1 MRSVAGRLRLDLAQY
16 RELEAFSSFASDLDA
31 ATKKQL
37 ERGARTVEVLKQPQY
52 HPMSVEQQVMI
63 IYAVTN
69 GLLDQIPVNR
79 LKDWE
84 RDFLGFVEKQFP
96 QVPQRIRT
104 EKVLSKENEADMRRA
119 IESFNQAFTSAKK

>member
-1 MRSVAGRLRLDLAQY
+1 
-16 RELEAFSSFASDLDA
+16 
-31 ATKKQL
+31 
-37 ERGARTVEVLKQPQY
+37 VEILKQPQFR
-52 HPMSVEQQVMI
+52 PMAVEQQVMI

-84 RDFLGFVEKQFP
+84 RDFLEFVEKQFP
-96 QVPQRIRT
+96 QVSQRIRT

-119 IESFNQAFTSAKK
+119 IESFNQSFTSEKK

>member
-1 MRSVAGRLRLDLAQY
+1 MA
-16 RELEAFSSFASDLDA
+16 
-31 ATKKQL
+31 
-37 ERGARTVEVLKQPQY
+37 
-52 HPMSVEQQVMI
+52 VEQQVMI

-84 RDFLGFVEKQFP
+84 KGFLEFAEKQFP
-96 QVPQRIRT
+96 QVPQKIRT

-119 IESFNQAFTSAKK
+119 IESFNQTFTEKK